1 MIKLAT
7 LLKEIQGSPKA
18 IFLAGPAGSGK
29 STLTKQLL
37 PSSYQVINSD
47 DTYEELLK
55 ASGIG
60 LKQKDFTPDQLS
72 QAAKLQAQAR
82 KTTQDKLAQSIED
95 KNNIIIDGTGA
106 ASGPLLKKKQ
116 QLEDLGYETFMLMIY
131 VSPLTSLERNQ
142 QRDRSLMPGIVLR
155 TWRDVNKNIGVYEQA
170 FGDNFVLLNNNPED
184 NVIWI
189 LGTREGNAEDEKDVM
204 LRTADVDKYPNLTV
218 DVISTSGEVSG
229 TKARQALNI
238 SKEDFFT
245 FLPDEIKDEKEGV
258 YNILTKTQTQERFVP
273 GPLLHENFTPQKA
286 PLMGRFVDY
295 ACDRLNIDKPKV
307 FVINSPTYSQEHK
320 SFGGYYPQEQEIKI
334 VVHNRNMADILRTLA
349 HELVHHMQN
358 LNGKELNGEDGSDT
372 ENEANAMAGVIMR
385 EFGRENP

>member
-106 ASGPLLKKKQ
+106 ASGPVLKKKQ

-142 QRDRSLMPGIVLR
+142 ERERSLMPGIVLR
-155 TWRDVNKNIGVYEQA
+155 TWRDVNKNIDTYEQV
-170 FGDNFVLLNNNPED
+170 FGDNFILLNNDPE
-184 NVIWI
+184 
-189 LGTREGNAEDEKDVM
+189 NATQEFSPELVKPFTQASSAVGKPKTPEEMAKSRAEKDQLNKDIESMVKT
-204 LRTADVDKYPNLTV
+204 LPKFDD
-218 DVISTSGEVSG
+218 ISSA
-229 TKARQALNI
+229 K
-238 SKEDFFT
+238 SK
-245 FLPDEIKDEKEGV
+245 I
-258 YNILTKTQTQERFVP
+258 Q
-273 GPLLHENFTPQKA
+273 NF
-286 PLMGRFVDY
+286 
-295 ACDRLNIDKPKV
+295 I
-307 FVINSPTYSQEHK
+307 
-320 SFGGYYPQEQEIKI
+320 
-334 VVHNRNMADILRTLA
+334 
-349 HELVHHMQN
+349 
-358 LNGKELNGEDGSDT
+358 
-372 ENEANAMAGVIMR
+372 
-385 EFGRENP
+385 

>member
-142 QRDRSLMPGIVLR
+142 QRDRSLMPSIVLR
-155 TWRDVNKNIGVYEQA
+155 TWRDVNKNISVYEQA
-170 FGDNFVLLNNNPED
+170 FGDNFILVNNDPE
-184 NVIWI
+184 NVNQEFSLELIKPFTQASSAV
-189 LGTREGNAEDEKDVM
+189 GKPKTPEEMAKSKAEKDQLNKDIESMVKT
-204 LRTADVDKYPNLTV
+204 LPEFDD
-218 DVISTSGEVSG
+218 ISSA
-229 TKARQALNI
+229 K
-238 SKEDFFT
+238 SK
-245 FLPDEIKDEKEGV
+245 I
-258 YNILTKTQTQERFVP
+258 Q
-273 GPLLHENFTPQKA
+273 NFIQ
-286 PLMGRFVDY
+286 
-295 ACDRLNIDKPKV
+295 
-307 FVINSPTYSQEHK
+307 
-320 SFGGYYPQEQEIKI
+320 
-334 VVHNRNMADILRTLA
+334 
-349 HELVHHMQN
+349 
-358 LNGKELNGEDGSDT
+358 
-372 ENEANAMAGVIMR
+372 
-385 EFGRENP
+385 

>member
-7 LLKEIQGSPKA
+7 LLKEIKGTPKA

-82 KTTQDKLAQSIED
+82 KTTQDTLAQSIED

-106 ASGPLLKKKQ
+106 ASGPVLKKKQ

-142 QRDRSLMPGIVLR
+142 ERDRSLMPGIVLR

-170 FGDNFVLLNNNPED
+170 FGDNFILLNNDSENANKEFSPEL
-184 NVIWI
+184 VKPFTQASSAV
-189 LGTREGNAEDEKDVM
+189 GKPKTPEEMAKSKAEKDQLNKDIESMVKT
-204 LRTADVDKYPNLTV
+204 LPKFDD
-218 DVISTSGEVSG
+218 ISSA
-229 TKARQALNI
+229 K
-238 SKEDFFT
+238 SK
-245 FLPDEIKDEKEGV
+245 I
-258 YNILTKTQTQERFVP
+258 Q
-273 GPLLHENFTPQKA
+273 NF
-286 PLMGRFVDY
+286 
-295 ACDRLNIDKPKV
+295 I
-307 FVINSPTYSQEHK
+307 
-320 SFGGYYPQEQEIKI
+320 
-334 VVHNRNMADILRTLA
+334 
-349 HELVHHMQN
+349 
-358 LNGKELNGEDGSDT
+358 
-372 ENEANAMAGVIMR
+372 
-385 EFGRENP
+385 